1 MRRAPFFPGR
11 FVIHPVTRAGLA
23 ALALTLSGCALT
35 FDATDLGVPTSLA
48 ESARTPPQG
57 TSFRITKHPVFLL
70 WGLTAAS
77 RPNAEDLLAGQAGT
91 GARIANLRIKVR
103 SRWSDL
109 LVTVLTAGLIS
120 PRSVT
125 FEGVVVPAGGGGGG
139 GKRPP
144 APGPVLVFPP
154 PQTPP
159 PPPSGPAHPPGP
171 SPPPRQLP

>member
-1 MRRAPFFPGR
+1 M
-11 FVIHPVTRAGLA
+11 IHPVTRAGLA

-57 TSFRITKHPVFLL
+57 TSFRVTKHPVFLL

-77 RPNAEDLLAGQAGT
+77 RPNAEDVLAGQAGT
-91 GARIANLRIKVR
+91 AARIANLRIKVR

-125 FEGVVVPAGGGGGG
+125 FEGVVVPAGAGGAGGT
-139 GKRPP
+139 
-144 APGPVLVFPP
+144 AP
-154 PQTPP
+154 
-159 PPPSGPAHPPGP
+159 
-171 SPPPRQLP
+171 